1 MKGFEN
7 MKYGYKET
15 RKIEMDKIRNL
26 CVRKN
31 WFTCGDVYSYDRLLD
46 YSKCENI
53 TTDELV
59 EMAEQILENS
69 ETEYGIT
76 DIMFEL
82 AEICYSYFE
91 EC

>member
-1 MKGFEN
+1 
-7 MKYGYKET
+7 MKYGYKEV
-15 RKIEMDKIRNL
+15 RKIDMAEIRSL

-53 TTDELV
+53 STDELV
-59 EMAEQILENS
+59 EMAEQIKENS
-69 ETEYGIT
+69 ETDYEIT

-82 AEICYSYFE
+82 ATICYTYFE

>member
-1 MKGFEN
+1 

-15 RKIEMDKIRNL
+15 RRIEMDKIRHL

-31 WFTCGDVYSYDRLLD
+31 WFNCGDVYSYDKLLN

-53 TTDELV
+53 TSDELV
-59 EMAEQILENS
+59 EMAELILENS
-69 ETEYGIT
+69 ETDYTIT